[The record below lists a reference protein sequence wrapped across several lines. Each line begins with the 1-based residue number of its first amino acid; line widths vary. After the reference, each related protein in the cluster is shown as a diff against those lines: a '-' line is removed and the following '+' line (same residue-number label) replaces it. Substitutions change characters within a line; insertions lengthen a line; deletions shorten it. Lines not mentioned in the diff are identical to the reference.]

1 MYLIIS
7 VLDEWVASLAPNPRE
22 VSQQKEPLSKR
33 SMKSGSSESFCYEKT
48 VRNIFIPEAK

>member
-7 VLDEWVASLAPNPRE
+7 VLDKWVASLAPNPRE